1 MLDKLNLKISEGQFV
16 SIFGPNGAGKTTLIR
31 ILSTLMRPTS
41 GEFSINDH
49 DWKEEPE
56 AVRASIGM
64 LSHSPMV
71 YDELTPYE
79 NLVFYGKMFG
89 LNPNKLDERVR
100 IFLRKVGLIHRM
112 YDRVGTF
119 SRGMKQRLSIA
130 RVLIYNP
137 KVLFLDEPYTGLD
150 PQATKLLDSLLIKFN
165 RSGGTVVM
173 TTHNLERGLRLGNR
187 ILVLARGN
195 IKLDQPSK
203 KLNIKKLTSKYQQVI
218 EEDD

>member
-1 MLDKLNLKISEGQFV
+1 
-16 SIFGPNGAGKTTLIR
+16 
-31 ILSTLMRPTS
+31 
-41 GEFSINDH
+41 
-49 DWKEEPE
+49 
-56 AVRASIGM
+56 
-64 LSHSPMV
+64 
-71 YDELTPYE
+71 
-79 NLVFYGKMFG
+79 
-89 LNPNKLDERVR
+89 
-100 IFLRKVGLIHRM
+100 M

-150 PQATKLLDSLLIKFN
+150 PQATELLDSLLIKFN
-165 RSGGTVVM
+165 RVGGTVVM
-173 TTHNLERGLRLGNR
+173 TTHNLERGLRLGDR